1 MRNLFGLPSAAVLVA
16 VLVGV
21 PAHVHGQQPAAQAQ
35 TQAPHHPEQ
44 GAAAAPDAAPPE
56 QRHAMMMTMM
66 SEMKAADAKL
76 DALVQTM
83 NAATGT
89 AKTDAIAA
97 LLTAIVEQQ
106 RAMHSSMGPMMHMMH
121 MMNNP
126 GSPAGQPGT
135 PKQ

>member
-1 MRNLFGLPSAAVLVA
+1 MVTVF
-16 VLVGV
+16 VGV

-44 GAAAAPDAAPPE
+44 GAAAVPDAATPE
-56 QRHAMMMTMM
+56 QRQAMMMNMM

-76 DALVQTM
+76 DALVQAM
-83 NAATGT
+83 NAAKGA

-97 LLTAIVEQQ
+97 LLTTIVEQQ

-121 MMNNP
+121 MMNDQ
-126 GSPAGQPGT
+126 GSHDQQPGT